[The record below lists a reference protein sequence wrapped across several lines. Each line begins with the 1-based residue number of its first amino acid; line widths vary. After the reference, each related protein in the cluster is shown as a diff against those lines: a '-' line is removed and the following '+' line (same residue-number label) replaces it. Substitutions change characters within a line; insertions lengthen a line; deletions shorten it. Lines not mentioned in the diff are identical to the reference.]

1 MRHRFLPFVISSLEE
16 NSERLTLLGGGKGL
30 MRLVIVIIFIDG
42 CLVCLY
48 KKLVF
53 IIETN
58 PTFFLEAEQ
67 LLSNVR
73 IAL

>member
-1 MRHRFLPFVISSLEE
+1 
-16 NSERLTLLGGGKGL
+16 